1 MIHQFC
7 RACRNILTSEEM
19 TEHLK
24 DYLGLCNKCR
34 EDKIH
39 ADTLIQ
45 RLAESEKEE
54 VR

>member
-1 MIHQFC
+1 MHHQ
-7 RACRNILTSEEM
+7 ACRNCTRILTGEEM
-19 TEHLK
+19 TKHLV

-45 RLAESEKEE
+45 RLAEAEKEE
-54 VR
+54 VK